1 MKILLADQL
10 TIDVTF
16 INVLSG
22 PGMTSST
29 EKLKTPETE
38 TID

>member
-16 INVLSG
+16 INVLSC
-22 PGMTSST
+22 PGMTSGT
-29 EKLKTPETE
+29 KEAIEA
-38 TID
+38 